1 MALIAHT
8 EAEERR
14 RAWDEYAEATRGLEG
29 AAYDEAEREAWQRL
43 QDRLEDLDAAS
54 AYRRPPLG

>member
-14 RAWDEYAEATRGLEG
+14 RAWDEYADATRGLDG
-29 AAYDEAEREAWQRL
+29 AEYDEAEAEAWQRL
-43 QDRLEDLDAAS
+43 QDRLEELAEPS
-54 AYRRPPLG
+54 AFRRPPLG